1 MKLIVCTAKNKG
13 MTFLG
18 KRVSKDSVLREKILK
33 LSRGHRLLM
42 NSYSAKQ
49 FEDISA
55 LTVDENF
62 LNLANDDDFCFIE
75 NVNADIKNISELYIF
90 SWNRDYP
97 ADFFFDIDPKSN
109 GFKRVS
115 SQDFKGSSHDK
126 ITLDIYKKSKEK

>member
-1 MKLIVCTAKNKG
+1 MKLIACIAKNKG
-13 MTFLG
+13 MTFFG
-18 KRVSKDSVLREKILK
+18 KRVSKDSVLREKILE
-33 LSRGHRLLM
+33 LSHGHRLLM

-62 LNLANDDDFCFIE
+62 LNIANDDDFCFIE
-75 NVNADIKNISELYIF
+75 NMNADVNSVNEIYLF

-97 ADFFFDIDPKSN
+97 ADFFFDIDPKSS

-126 ITLDIYKKSKEK
+126 ITLDIYKKI